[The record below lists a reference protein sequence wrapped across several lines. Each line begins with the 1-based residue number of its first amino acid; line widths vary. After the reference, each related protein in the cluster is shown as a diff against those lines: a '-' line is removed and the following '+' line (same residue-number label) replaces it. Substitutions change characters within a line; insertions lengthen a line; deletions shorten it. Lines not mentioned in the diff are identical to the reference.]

1 MTYKNLHIPGFV
13 REIALQVASIGSLYV
28 AVRIAVQ
35 GRVEEA
41 RNRAVDVLNFED
53 RLGVAWEKGIQ
64 ESVLRS
70 EWVVD
75 FFNYFY
81 FWGHFPFIILL
92 AFFLWVNN
100 KQVYVKLRNAILV
113 SALIAIAC
121 YFIFPTAPPRL
132 ITELGFVDTL
142 IAEGAPAYQSQD
154 PQLLV
159 NPYAAI
165 PSLHIG
171 FAVLI
176 FWAFYLVAK
185 QLIANSITKI
195 TLLTLGALIPTIQT
209 LAVIAT
215 ANHWIFDVFT
225 GVVVATVAI
234 VVESHFAKGLTTSKN
249 WLTKKWKQTVRL
261 VFG

>member
-1 MTYKNLHIPGFV
+1 MTHKNLHISGFA
-13 REIALQVASIGSLYV
+13 RELALQIASVGSLYV
-28 AVRIAVQ
+28 AVRVAAQ
-35 GRVEEA
+35 GRVQEA
-41 RNRAVDVLNFED
+41 YNRAIDVLNFEE

-64 ESVLRS
+64 ESVLRT
-70 EWVVD
+70 EWLVD
-75 FFNYFY
+75 FVNYFY

-100 KQVYVKLRNAILV
+100 KQVYIKLRNAILV

-121 YFIFPTAPPRL
+121 YLIVPTAPPRL
-132 ITELGFVDTL
+132 VLELGFVDTL
-142 IAEGAPAYQSQD
+142 IVEGAPAYQSQD

-176 FWAFYLVAK
+176 LWAFYLVAK
-185 QLIANSITKI
+185 QISANSLTKI

-209 LAVIAT
+209 LAVVAT
-215 ANHWIFDVFT
+215 ANHWILDIAT
-225 GVVVATVAI
+225 GIAVALVAI
-234 VVESHFAKGLTTSKN
+234 AAEPYFAKTLTTTKN
-249 WLTKKWKQTVRL
+249 WLTKKWKQN
-261 VFG
+261 